1 MAQVEAAIDIRA
13 PIELV
18 FPAITDPRRACE
30 WNDNVADVTN
40 ISDHPVR
47 QGSTWRQVTIMA
59 GRPTNLN
66 CRIAAFRPPYEGVLE
81 ISGGQKG
88 SVRTLCDPVPGGTRV
103 RQILDF
109 VPPGGA
115 LGRLAAKAIS
125 PVIYRELSQ
134 ALERQKVALER
145 EAAGTPGSRTP

>member
-1 MAQVEAAIDIRA
+1 VTQVEATLDIRA

-18 FPAITDPRRACE
+18 FLAITDPRRARE

-40 ISDHPVR
+40 ISDYPVR

-66 CRIAAFRPPYEGVLE
+66 CRIATFRPPYEGLLE

-88 SVRTLCDPVPGGTRV
+88 SVRTLCELIPGGTRV

-125 PVIYRELSQ
+125 PVVHRELTQ
-134 ALERQKVALER
+134 ALERQKATLER
-145 EAAGTPGSRTP
+145 EAAGAPG